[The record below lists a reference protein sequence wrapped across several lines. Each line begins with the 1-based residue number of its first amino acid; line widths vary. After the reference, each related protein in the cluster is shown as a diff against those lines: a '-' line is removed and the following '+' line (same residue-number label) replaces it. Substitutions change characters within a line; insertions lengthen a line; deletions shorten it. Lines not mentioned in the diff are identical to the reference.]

1 MIAPHV
7 EVLGSDSE
15 DQERQYA
22 EYRLRQGR
30 ALVFM
35 LPPEAVR
42 PLLRRVHRRQSSST
56 LVADDPLGALADFC
70 ADLLPLPPLDVW
82 VQDVRDNPD
91 AYVDSLDAAA
101 GAPTAAVPATL
112 ESRRFRGAGTDWVAA
127 LRVFR
132 DENAWRGF
140 IAFQS
145 EPGNPVH
152 RTSLVFR
159 EEGPREIRD
168 RFRSFEPAAL
178 ESFLRSAMA

>member
-1 MIAPHV
+1 MIAPHIG
-7 EVLGSDSE
+7 VLGSDSE

-22 EYRLRQGR
+22 EYRMRQGR

-42 PLLRRVHRRQSSST
+42 PLLRRLHRRQPSSQ
-56 LVADDPLGALADFC
+56 LVGDDPLGALAEFC
-70 ADLLPLPPLDVW
+70 ADLLPLPPLGTW
-82 VQDVRDNPD
+82 LQDVRENPD
-91 AYVDSLDAAA
+91 AYVDSLDTPA
-101 GAPTAAVPATL
+101 GAPTAAAPATL

-132 DENAWRGF
+132 DEDAWRGF
-140 IAFQS
+140 IAFRA
-145 EPGNPVH
+145 EHGDPVH
-152 RTSLVFR
+152 RTSLVFC
-159 EEGPREIRD
+159 EEGPRQVRD